1 MNWNVLLDFSPLADN
16 TDKLL
21 SAFWANIRI
30 SVTVGI
36 LSIVIGTLITAMRV
50 SPIRVLRIAGTFY
63 VNTLRNTPLTLVLL
77 FCSLGLSDTL
87 KFRISNTSTVNFFW
101 LAVIGMSIYTAAFV
115 AESLRAGI
123 NTVPMGQ
130 AEAARAIGL
139 TFTQSLRMVIMPQ
152 AFRAVIA
159 PLGSVM
165 IAMIK
170 NTTVVLVASYYEAA
184 SLMKDMFEQYGATL
198 PIFVGFA
205 VGFMCLTLPTG
216 FFFNWLAK
224 RMAVAR

>member
-1 MNWNVLLDFSPLADN
+1 MNWDVLLDFSPLADN
-16 TDKLL
+16 GDKLL
-21 SAFWANIRI
+21 TAFWATIRI
-30 SVTVGI
+30 SLTVAV
-36 LSIVIGTLITAMRV
+36 LSLLIGTLITAMRV
-50 SPIRVLRIAGTFY
+50 SPIRVLRIAGGFY

-87 KFRISNTSTVNFFW
+87 KFKISGTSTVNFFW
-101 LAVIGMSIYTAAFV
+101 LAVIGMSFYTAAFI

-152 AFRAVIA
+152 AFRAVVA

-198 PIFVGFA
+198 PIFIGFA

-216 FFFNWLAK
+216 FFFGWLAK
-224 RMAVAR
+224 RMQVAR